1 MSDRIIFAL
10 IGAIIGGIAGGIFV
24 GCTCCKEYKK
34 KIMQLEEENSEL
46 RIRRRKAKEVELK
59 EKEEELNKA
68 QDRAQEIIEEEGY
81 STIETGEAIFF
92 DSDDDVDFDDPFE
105 EDSDGEEVVVK
116 EEEEKKPSFSL
127 MTQKEYEDDFQFRES
142 ESLTFYQSDK
152 VLADAFDDRVGN
164 PARIIGEEALNE
176 AESTEDDYV
185 YVMDEV
191 EDKMYEIEINH
202 EESYYRDILRGGG
215 E

>member
-59 EKEEELNKA
+59 EKEEELNRA
-68 QDRAQEIIEEEGY
+68 QKKAQEIIEEEGY
-81 STIETGEAIFF
+81 SVMETSDAIF

-164 PARIIGEEALNE
+164 PERIIGKEALSE
-176 AESTEDDYV
+176 AEMTDDDYV
-185 YVMDEV
+185 YVMDEI

>member
-59 EKEEELNKA
+59 EKEEELDRA
-68 QDRAQEIIEEEGY
+68 QKKAQEIIEEEGY
-81 STIETGEAIFF
+81 SVMNISDAIF
-92 DSDDDVDFDDPFE
+92 DSDDEVDFDDPFE
-105 EDSDGEEVVVK
+105 EDSDGEKVVVK

-127 MTQKEYEDDFQFRES
+127 MTQKEYEDDFQFRDS

>member
-59 EKEEELNKA
+59 EKGEELDRA
-68 QDRAQEIIEEEGY
+68 QKKAQEIIEEEGY
-81 STIETGEAIFF
+81 SVMNISDAIF
-92 DSDDDVDFDDPFE
+92 DSDDEVDFDDPFE
-105 EDSDGEEVVVK
+105 EDSDGEKVVVK

-127 MTQKEYEDDFQFRES
+127 MTQKEYEDDFQFRDS

>member
-59 EKEEELNKA
+59 EKEEELNRAQKKA
-68 QDRAQEIIEEEGY
+68 QDIIEEEGY
-81 STIETGEAIFF
+81 SVIETSDAIF

-164 PARIIGEEALNE
+164 PERIIGREALSE
-176 AESTEDDYV
+176 AEMTDDDYV